1 MTTPE
6 KLYVVGGDGWVLDD
20 GGNGR
25 LIANCGGYTE
35 SLDPAK
41 SNDENRANAKRIAL
55 RYNTHPDLVAAL
67 ELLLRTASG
76 LYGIVQ
82 GEYGGPD
89 PDISADIEIA
99 RAALAAAKGEA
110 VSA

>member
-55 RYNTHPDLVAAL
+55 RYNTFPDFVAAL
-67 ELLLRTASG
+67 GEVIYAYDVVDPHDDGSSDDFYLRITDVMDQ
-76 LYGIVQ
+76 I
-82 GEYGGPD
+82 
-89 PDISADIEIA
+89 
-99 RAALAAAKGEA
+99 RAAHASEVPA
-110 VSA
+110 